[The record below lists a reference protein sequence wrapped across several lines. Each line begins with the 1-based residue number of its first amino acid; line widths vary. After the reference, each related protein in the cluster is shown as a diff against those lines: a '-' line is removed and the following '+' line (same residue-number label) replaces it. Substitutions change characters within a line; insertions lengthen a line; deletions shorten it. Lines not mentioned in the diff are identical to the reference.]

1 MAKQP
6 EEGEI
11 WEWRAFGLLSEK
23 LTARVNEC
31 PLRMGLLNI
40 QGEDIYFI
48 APASDHNI
56 KLRKQEDRWLLKFKL
71 LLEGAPGKAEL
82 YNESSAYSYSFPIGP
97 DQLKAA
103 ASLLRVKLPTP
114 PAAKLSSDEFARA
127 LIGASPPAS
136 QVHVKKRRS
145 QFEFDRGWIELAEVW
160 FPKHSTNSISIHSA
174 DRNAVEHMRRS
185 LPLGEGWEVMN
196 YVEACRR
203 WG

>member
-1 MAKQP
+1 MTKQP

-11 WEWRAFGLLSEK
+11 WEWRAFGLLTEK
-23 LTARVNEC
+23 LAAKVHEY

-40 QGEDIYFI
+40 EGEDIYFI

-56 KLRKQEDRWLLKFKL
+56 KLRKHEDRWLLKFKL
-71 LLEGAPGKAEL
+71 LLGGAPGEAEL

-103 ASLLRVKLPTP
+103 AALLRLKLTNP
-114 PAAKLSSDEFARA
+114 PAAKLSSDEYARA
-127 LIGASPPAS
+127 LIEASPPVS
-136 QVHVKKRRS
+136 EVHVKKRRS

-160 FPKHSTNSISIHSA
+160 FPKHHANSISIHSA
-174 DRNAVEHMRRS
+174 DRNAVELMRRS